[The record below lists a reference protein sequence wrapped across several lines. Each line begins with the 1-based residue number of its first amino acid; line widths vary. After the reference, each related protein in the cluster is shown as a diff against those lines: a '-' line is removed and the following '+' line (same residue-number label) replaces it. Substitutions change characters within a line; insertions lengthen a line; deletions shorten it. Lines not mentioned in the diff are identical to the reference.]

1 MHQTSPLTILFGLSL
16 LLALG
21 FLNIVLSCALYDT
34 YQPLYVI
41 LLFLI
46 APIPN
51 AIGNC
56 TNNSGAYYSSGYA
69 DFDSLDSGSTLKA
82 FMKFMTGVLVS
93 SGTFLPIVLWRSN
106 IIPTGSFLLSLTGG
120 FLVYLSFL
128 LFGMG
133 FQNKSSDD
141 YDF

>member
-21 FLNIVLSCALYDT
+21 FLNIVLSCALYNT

-41 LLFLI
+41 FIFLI

-56 TNNSGAYYSSGYA
+56 TENTGSYYSSGYT
-69 DFDSLDSGSTLKA
+69 DFDNLDSGSGVKS
-82 FMKFMTGVLVS
+82 FMKFLTGMLVS

-106 IIPTGSFLLSLTGG
+106 IIPTGSFLLSLSGG
-120 FLVYLSFL
+120 FLVYLSFV

-133 FQNKSSDD
+133 FKTHDSDD